1 MSSDISLSILKCSD
15 LVSEMCFG
23 LYGVLFYANLFT
35 SLKTSNSSKS
45 NFDTGEH
52 ELILGPKKGIT

>member
-1 MSSDISLSILKCSD
+1 M
-15 LVSEMCFG
+15 VSF
-23 LYGVLFYANLFT
+23 FHANLFT
-35 SLKTSNSSKS
+35 SLKTSNGSKS